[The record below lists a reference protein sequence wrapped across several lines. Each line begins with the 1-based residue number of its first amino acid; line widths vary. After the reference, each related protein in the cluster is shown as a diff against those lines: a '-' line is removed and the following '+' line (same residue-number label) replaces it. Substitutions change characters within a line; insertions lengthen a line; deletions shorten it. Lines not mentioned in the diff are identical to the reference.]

1 MPATDK
7 LAKTKRQYQL
17 LDINAKYLIHL
28 PGMSGSGATE
38 VIDGPTP
45 AGVKPDGFAPL
56 RIKHV
61 QRETAEAVSL
71 VFDVPTAWMPLFEY
85 QAGQFLTLRVTVAG
99 SEHRRCYSMSSSPVV
114 GEDLRITVKRDRNG
128 VVSNWLNDNAA
139 PGDEIH
145 AAPPEGRFVL
155 KDSDRELVAFA
166 GGSGITP
173 VFSLVCSALAG
184 TSRLVRLFYANR
196 SRDSVIFA
204 DALERLVAAHP
215 DRLVVQH
222 HFDDDAG
229 VVRPDQIT
237 SFVGAA
243 GDAEIYICGPAPF
256 MDAVEA
262 TVLSAGVRADLM
274 QLERFQLNAVAADE
288 GPCVTEEVTIVLDR
302 RTTVTP
308 YREGNT
314 LLQTARTAG
323 LKAPA
328 SCEIGSCGTCMARI
342 VEGSARM
349 INNDALEPDEIADG
363 WVLTCQS
370 LPTSRTVRVDYE

>member
-1 MPATDK
+1 VEETVDA
-7 LAKTKRQYQL
+7 
-17 LDINAKYLIHL
+17 
-28 PGMSGSGATE
+28 
-38 VIDGPTP
+38 
-45 AGVKPDGFAPL
+45 DGFVPL
-56 RIKHV
+56 RIKEV
-61 QRETAEAVSL
+61 QSETDDAVSL
-71 VFDVPTAWMPLFEY
+71 VFDVPTASVEHFDY

-99 SEHRRCYSMSSSPVV
+99 EEHRRCYSMSSSPVV
-114 GEDLRITVKRDRNG
+114 GEDLRITVKRDRDG

-155 KDSDRELVAFA
+155 KDSDRDLVAFA

-173 VFSLVCSALAG
+173 VFSLVASALAG
-184 TSRLVRLFYANR
+184 SSRRVRLFYANR
-196 SRDSVIFA
+196 SRQSVIFA
-204 DALERLVAAHP
+204 DALERLAAAHP

-229 VVRPDQIT
+229 VVRADQLA

-243 GDAEIYICGPAPF
+243 ADAEFYICGPAPF
-256 MDAVEA
+256 MDAVES
-262 TVLSAGVRADLM
+262 TMLSAGARPDRM
-274 QLERFQLNAVAADE
+274 HLERFHLNGIAAASD
-288 GPCVTEEVTIVLDR
+288 GAPCVTEEVVIVLDR

-349 INNDALEPDEIADG
+349 INNDALEPDEVADG

>member
-1 MPATDK
+1 MRPCRWCSTC
-7 LAKTKRQYQL
+7 R
-17 LDINAKYLIHL
+17 
-28 PGMSGSGATE
+28 PPW
-38 VIDGPTP
+38 VP
-45 AGVKPDGFAPL
+45 
-56 RIKHV
+56 R
-61 QRETAEAVSL
+61 
-71 VFDVPTAWMPLFEY
+71 FDY

-99 SEHRRCYSMSSSPVV
+99 AEYRRCYSMSSSPVV
-114 GEDLRITVKRDRNG
+114 GDELRITIKRDRDG

-139 PGDEIH
+139 VGEEIH
-145 AAPPEGRFVL
+145 AAPPEGKFVL
-155 KDSDRELVAFA
+155 KDSDREVVAFA

-173 VFSLVCSALAG
+173 VFSLVSSALAA
-184 TSRLVRLFYANR
+184 TSRRVRLFYANR

-204 DALERLVAAHP
+204 DALERLGAAHP

-229 VVRPDQIT
+229 VVHPDQIA
-237 SFVGAA
+237 SFIAAA
-243 GDAEIYICGPAPF
+243 GSAELYICGPAPF
-256 MDAVEA
+256 MDAVEHTA
-262 TVLSAGVRADLM
+262 LAVGVRADRM
-274 QLERFQLNAVAADE
+274 HLERFQLNDIAAD
-288 GPCVTEEVTIVLDR
+288 GAPCVTEEVTIVLDR

-370 LPTSRTVRVDYE
+370 LPTSSTIKVVYE